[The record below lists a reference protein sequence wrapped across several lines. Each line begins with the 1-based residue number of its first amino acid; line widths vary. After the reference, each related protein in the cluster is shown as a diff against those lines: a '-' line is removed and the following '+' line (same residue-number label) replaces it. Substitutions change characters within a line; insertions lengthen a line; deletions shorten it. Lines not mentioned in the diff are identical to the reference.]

1 VISEKLKMRVS
12 TKIDSFFESRKK
24 KKDQDK
30 QLQTMAA
37 QAFARLSMS
46 EAPMTDSSI
55 IAVSETEQNET
66 EFLQAMSLA
75 AI

>member
-1 VISEKLKMRVS
+1 MRVS

-24 KKDQDK
+24 KKEQDK

-46 EAPMTDSSI
+46 EAPQLTDSSLMSI
-55 IAVSETEQNET
+55 SEAEQNEP
-66 EFLQAMSLA
+66 EFL
-75 AI
+75 